1 MHNILKHHEE
11 YIKLQLIAHIK
22 KRGKENIKTYKWYI
36 PKMYL
41 WEGVRYAI

>member
-1 MHNILKHHEE
+1 MHNSLKHHRE
-11 YIKLQLIAHIK
+11 YKNTTDSSYK
-22 KRGKENIKTYKWYI
+22 KRRKENIKTYKWYI